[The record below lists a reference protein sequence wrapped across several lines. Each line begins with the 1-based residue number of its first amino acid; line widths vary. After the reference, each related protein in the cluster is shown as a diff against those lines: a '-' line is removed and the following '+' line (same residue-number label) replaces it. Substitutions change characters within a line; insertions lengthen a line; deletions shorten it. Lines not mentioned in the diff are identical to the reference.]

1 MIMQALREIHNV
13 TSDTL
18 TIKIPPNISHTKAE
32 VIILF
37 LEDKVDELPQKDPW
51 EATRQFRKKLEQK
64 GRVFNDS
71 VELIRED
78 RER

>member
-1 MIMQALREIHNV
+1 MQALREIHNL

-18 TIKIPPNISHTKAE
+18 SIKIPPNNPYPKAE

-37 LEDKVDELPQKDPW
+37 LEDTVKPTPQTDPW
-51 EATRQFRKKLEQK
+51 KATRQFRKKLEQS
-64 GRVFNDS
+64 GRVFDDS

-78 RER
+78 RDR

>member
-1 MIMQALREIHNV
+1 MQALREIHNI

-18 TIKIPPNISHTKAE
+18 TIKIPPNILFPKAE

-37 LEDKVDELPQKDPW
+37 FEDKIEDLAQTDPW
-51 EATRQFRKKLEQK
+51 KATRQFRKKLEQK

>member
-1 MIMQALREIHNV
+1 M
-13 TSDTL
+13 
-18 TIKIPPNISHTKAE
+18 
-32 VIILF
+32 
-37 LEDKVDELPQKDPW
+37 PQTYPW

>member
-1 MIMQALREIHNV
+1 MQALREIHNV
-13 TSDTL
+13 TSNTL
-18 TIKIPPNISHTKAE
+18 SIKIPPNIPYPKAE
-32 VIILF
+32 VIVLF
-37 LEDKVDELPQKDPW
+37 LEDKIEPTPQTDPW
-51 EATRQFRKKLEQK
+51 KATRQFRKKLEQS

>member
-1 MIMQALREIHNV
+1 MQALREIHNI

-18 TIKIPPNISHTKAE
+18 TIKIPQNISVPKAE

-37 LEDKVDELPQKDPW
+37 FDDKKLPQTDPW
-51 EATRQFRKKLEQK
+51 KATRQFRKKLEQQ